1 LFLEIENKNF
11 KYIPILAIKPAEMS
25 ALEELPEKDKD
36 ILLPLF
42 SLKGWAGSKKLKN
55 TPERISKA
63 FGTKNWIADIDQSFI
78 KDKTKSADGEYP
90 REVYHQIEEL
100 LDPND
105 GYSNWF
111 EYLKELPNAIPCLQL
126 GDEKVISEQIQKL
139 TSLDRG
145 LVTKFDFNFIQ
156 SEVYI
161 EILKSIASENYEDN
175 LVIFDF
181 EEVTVDT
188 VNSAPL
194 IASVIQEAHL
204 ILPDALFAVS
214 GTSFPNGFANQ
225 HLGENP
231 IRERQLFQKVIN
243 LCEGIRFV
251 YSDKGSAKAEQQN
264 GGGGIPPYPRIDY
277 PLKNDWR
284 FVRHEFDDPYDI
296 QDGEKIELYKK
307 ASIELMGMDYWI
319 KNLHLWGTQLIELTA
334 KGDKMGISNPMKATA
349 VRINIHLHQQLH
361 YDVIEV
367 VDTDE
372 DWED

>member
-1 LFLEIENKNF
+1 MI
-11 KYIPILAIKPAEMS
+11 
-25 ALEELPEKDKD
+25 
-36 ILLPLF
+36 
-42 SLKGWAGSKKLKN
+42 
-55 TPERISKA
+55 
-63 FGTKNWIADIDQSFI
+63 
-78 KDKTKSADGEYP
+78 
-90 REVYHQIEEL
+90 
-100 LDPND
+100 
-105 GYSNWF
+105 
-111 EYLKELPNAIPCLQL
+111 
-126 GDEKVISEQIQKL
+126 
-139 TSLDRG
+139 
-145 LVTKFDFNFIQ
+145 
-156 SEVYI
+156 YI

-284 FVRHEFDDPYDI
+284 SLLFFLLMS
-296 QDGEKIELYKK
+296 KIFAICLVDLSLSRFWYSDLVLESITIGTKVSRTVGKYLAERLGSFSKNDSLHPKY
-307 ASIELMGMDYWI
+307 ASDSCL
-319 KNLHLWGTQLIELTA
+319 
-334 KGDKMGISNPMKATA
+334 
-349 VRINIHLHQQLH
+349 
-361 YDVIEV
+361 
-367 VDTDE
+367 
-372 DWED
+372 